1 VRLAHHFALENSL
14 IQADCIE
21 ATEFPDLAG
30 RYRVFAVPK
39 IVINDK
45 ASFEGA
51 LPEEFF
57 VDEVMKAVAPQREPG
72 EAQA

>member
-21 ATEFPDLAG
+21 ATEFPDLAS

-39 IVINDK
+39 IVINET

-57 VDEVMKAVAPQREPG
+57 VDEVLKAVAPREST
-72 EAQA
+72 EEEHS

>member
-14 IQADCIE
+14 IQSDCIE

-30 RYRVFAVPK
+30 RYRVFAAPK

-51 LPEEFF
+51 LPEELF
-57 VDEVMKAVAPQREPG
+57 VDEVLKAVPSRKGPA
-72 EAQA
+72 EAQP

>member
-1 VRLAHHFALENSL
+1 VRLAHAFAFESDL

-21 ATEFPDLAG
+21 ATEFPDLAS

-39 IVINDK
+39 TVVNGL
-45 ASFEGA
+45 ASFEGS

-57 VDEVMKAVAPQREPG
+57 LDEILKAIPANTASQSPG
-72 EAQA
+72 A